1 MKKILV
7 SVLSFVMVFT
17 ILIENSQIVNA
28 DTTSTVNYQTIEI
41 NKKSLNGNTI
51 LGTTENKSGVG
62 IGTDEFAF
70 FSAGRHTDGGMPI
83 NGKLNVNGV
92 NYQLACGNAGK
103 SYDGNDSIKLTK
115 NKNSQIMELNTIG
128 VYEKIYVLATTGG
141 PGKRNY
147 ARFSVTLNYTNGT
160 SETTPYKLYDWYD
173 STKVDNVDQ
182 YSNFKRVSKN
192 MEYSNDNDG
201 PILHSAAINV
211 NPNLMLK
218 SIKFEMNGLNEN
230 TADTKP
236 YGAYT
241 KIDWDHS
248 IADGS
253 DTASCIYA
261 ITGATPVGVPSAPT
275 ITETTDVNRGCF
287 TANWEKVDGATDYY
301 IDVAKDSEFT
311 NILKDYNNKSIGDVD
326 NFKVDSLDK
335 NTNYYYRIRAKNNNG
350 QSLSSKVMSVTT
362 TAEHV
367 HSWKYE
373 SNGNIINAYCSS
385 TDSCDYKKD
394 NEMTATLFTESNVVY
409 NGQPYSYAYID
420 GAKEIKDVTK
430 TEIGPIKYY
439 LSDGTTLTNE
449 ENSDAQT
456 SGGAPIN
463 AGKYIAK
470 ITIGGAT
477 ATKNF
482 EITKVSADKTD
493 TAITTTDDELNK
505 TYDGKENVDVESKSN
520 NPNKPKI
527 EYKKNGADDSTYTED
542 KPVNAGD
549 YTVRVTYPSDNN
561 YEESFATKD
570 FTIAKAKVTV
580 TAENKEKVYGD
591 KDEELTCTNTKLV
604 EGDQLEGITLS
615 REKGENAGTYT
626 IKVSQKEGSNPN
638 YDITF
643 VDGTYTVKPYEFKD
657 AKVTLKNV
665 LQANGKQQ
673 TQEVDKVIVNGKE
686 LTRDDY
692 DVIDNVATEPGTY
705 TLIIKGKGNY
715 TGEYKVTYVVAPSKD
730 EEIKEDSKGN
740 VVIGNGSLSFNVETE
755 EGAPVT
761 KLGTSKAE
769 IINMLIE
776 NGQLSADELSSIANG
791 ADIDVILTVKDG
803 SKTIS
808 KESKEG
814 IVSNTKGYTIGK
826 YIDISLYKYM
836 IIDGN
841 KDDGEV
847 IRETSN
853 KIRISIEIPT
863 ELLNKDS
870 KVKRNYYIA
879 RNHDGKVEILK
890 GVYNEKTHT
899 YTFETDKFSDYAI
912 LYQDTKVEET
922 ITPTTT
928 KTSNENNT
936 KTTEK
941 AKKVKTGDDIFVAG
955 YAFLLAVSLVIMAF
969 IRRKENN

>member
-17 ILIENSQIVNA
+17 IFIENSQIVNA
-28 DTTSTVNYQTIEI
+28 DTTSKVNYQTIEI
-41 NKKSLNGNTI
+41 SKNSLNGNTI
-51 LGTTENKSGVG
+51 LGAAENKSGVG
-62 IGTDEFAF
+62 IGTDEYAF
-70 FSAGRHTDGGMPI
+70 FSAERHLDGGMPT
-83 NGKLNVNGV
+83 NGKLNVKGV
-92 NYQLACGNAGK
+92 NYQLACGNANK

-115 NKNSQIMELNTIG
+115 YENSQTMELKTIG
-128 VYEKIYVLATTGG
+128 VYEKIYVLATAGG
-141 PGKRNY
+141 PGFYNY
-147 ARFSVTLNYTNGT
+147 ARFAVTLNYTDGT
-160 SETTPYKLYDWYD
+160 SETTKYNLNDWYN
-173 STKVDNVDQ
+173 SKPVKNVDQ
-182 YSNFKRVSKN
+182 CSDFKRISKK
-192 MEYSNDNDG
+192 MEISNDRNG

-218 SIKFEMNGLNEN
+218 SIKFEMNGLNDNTEN
-230 TADTKP
+230 TKP
-236 YGAYT
+236 FGAYT
-241 KIDWDHS
+241 KRDWDYS
-248 IADGS
+248 LKDGS

-261 ITGATPVGVPSAPT
+261 ITGATPVDVPSAPN
-275 ITETTDVNRGCF
+275 ITETTDVDRDCF

-350 QSLSSKVMSVTT
+350 QSLSSNVMSVKTA
-362 TAEHV
+362 AEHV

-394 NEMTATLFTESNVVY
+394 HEMKATLFTESNVY
-409 NGQPYSYAYID
+409 NAQPYSGAHID
-420 GAKEIKDVTK
+420 GAQEIQVVTG
-430 TEIGPIKYY
+430 TVIGPIKYY

-449 ENSDAQT
+449 ENSGAQT

-477 ATKNF
+477 ATNDF
-482 EITKVSADKTD
+482 EITKVSAGKANTV
-493 TAITTTDDELNK
+493 ITTTDDKLNK
-505 TYDGKENVDVESKSN
+505 TYDGKEIVDVESKSN

-527 EYKKNGADDSTYTED
+527 EYKKKGADDSTYTED

-561 YEESFATKD
+561 YEESYATKD
-570 FTIAKAKVTV
+570 FTVSKAKVTV

-591 KDEELTCTNTKLV
+591 KDEELTYTNTKPIGNV
-604 EGDQLEGITLS
+604 QLEGITLS

-626 IKVSQKEGSNPN
+626 IKASQKEGSNPN

-665 LQANGKQQ
+665 LHANGKQQ
-673 TQEVDKVIVNGKE
+673 TQEVDKVIVDGKE
-686 LTRDDY
+686 LTKDDY

-705 TLIIKGKGNY
+705 TLVIKGKGNY
-715 TGEYKVTYVVAPSKD
+715 TGEYKVTYVVAPSK
-730 EEIKEDSKGN
+730 ENQINEDSKGN
-740 VVIGNGSLSFNVETE
+740 VVIGNGTLSLEVNSDKDAPETKIE
-755 EGAPVT
+755 T
-761 KLGTSKAE
+761 NKAD

-776 NGQLSADELSSIANG
+776 NGQLSADELSAIANG
-791 ADIDVILTVKDG
+791 ADIDFILTVKDG

-808 KESKEG
+808 KESKDA
-814 IVSNTKGYTIGK
+814 IVSNTKGYTVGQ
-826 YIDISLYKYM
+826 YIDISLYKYT

-841 KDDGEV
+841 KDDGEA
-847 IRETSN
+847 IHETSD
-853 KIRISIEIPT
+853 KIKISIEIPN

-890 GVYNEKTHT
+890 GVYDEKTHT

-912 LYQDTKVEET
+912 LYQDTKVE
-922 ITPTTT
+922 TT
-928 KTSNENNT
+928 KASNT
-936 KTTEK
+936 KAENKEET
-941 AKKVKTGDDIFVAG
+941 KKVKTGDDIFVAG
-955 YAFLLAVSLVIMAF
+955 YAFLLAVSLVVMIF
-969 IRRKENN
+969 LRRNKIED